1 MIIYIMRHGQ
11 AEAPITAD
19 EVRRLTPKG
28 VLDTQSV
35 VSARLD
41 ALKNISALWV
51 SPLVRAQQT
60 AQIALTCLSGIAEQL
75 PLQSSLQT
83 TGLQS
88 TALQTTSLLVPEA
101 DPRQVIE
108 WLYGLQ
114 LPDEAAVLLVSHQPL
129 VSRLLGLLCGKS
141 EGFYPMGTSSLAA
154 VRIQPVAAGLGEL
167 LWLDHAA
174 Y

>member
-19 EVRRLTPKG
+19 EARRLTPKG

-114 LPDEAAVLLVSHQPL
+114 LPDEAAV
-129 VSRLLGLLCGKS
+129 
-141 EGFYPMGTSSLAA
+141 
-154 VRIQPVAAGLGEL
+154 
-167 LWLDHAA
+167 
-174 Y
+174 